1 MRIKWENIVGIIIV
15 VIVLT
20 NLKALFN
27 FIKSMSCWFAS
38 SLNGLNHF
46 SPGAQTAIAFTL
58 TILVLIMVFKLIQK

>member
-1 MRIKWENIVGIIIV
+1 MRIKWENIAGIIIV
-15 VIVLT
+15 IIVLI
-20 NLKALFN
+20 NIKAISN
-27 FIKSMSCWFAS
+27 FIKSMCSWFAS